1 MPYQHRHLS
10 TLAPAVESYE
20 QRTILNYEARNALS
34 VILLTTEAFQYE
46 IFGTQTNTQKE
57 ALSKL
62 QENTVHLQT
71 LLEDIL
77 QILVDDQ
84 KERYK

>member
-20 QRTILNYEARNALS
+20 QRTILNHEAHNALS

-46 IFGTQTNTQKE
+46 IFGSLTSTQKE

-62 QENTVHLQT
+62 HENTVYLQT

>member
-20 QRTILNYEARNALS
+20 QRTILNHEARNALS

-46 IFGTQTNTQKE
+46 IFGSLTNTQKE

-62 QENTVHLQT
+62 HENTVHLQT

-84 KERYK
+84 KDRYK